1 MSKFTPKG
9 LEAAT
14 NLFKTSLEENQ
25 DAELYFDF
33 ATFLKENQVEIDLL
47 KPTLIRF
54 AQKIFMKTFV
64 FPLFQP
70 NELAQISIHPENNA
84 FWKFSRF
91 TVRS

>member
-54 AQKIFMKTFV
+54 VQKF
-64 FPLFQP
+64 
-70 NELAQISIHPENNA
+70 
-84 FWKFSRF
+84 
-91 TVRS
+91 